1 MMKYLNMRWV
11 NAQDGSTKTLRVNDV
26 KNDLTQAEV
35 MTFMEKIAT
44 TNLLKTSKNS
54 LVDTVDSATIVDTTS
69 SQLFNLVQ

>member
-1 MMKYLNMRWV
+1 MKYLSMRWI

-35 MTFMEKIAT
+35 MAFMEKVAT
-44 TNLLKTSKNS
+44 TNLLKTSRNS

>member
-1 MMKYLNMRWV
+1 MKYLNMRWV

-35 MTFMEKIAT
+35 MAFMEKIAT
-44 TNLLKTSKNS
+44 ANLLKTSKNS

>member
-1 MMKYLNMRWV
+1 MKYLNMRWV

-26 KNDLTQAEV
+26 KSDLTQAEV
-35 MTFMEKIAT
+35 MAFMGKIAT
-44 TNLLKTSKNS
+44 ANLLKTSKNS

>member
-1 MMKYLNMRWV
+1 MKYLNMRWI
-11 NAQDGSTKTLRVNDV
+11 NAQDGSVKTLRVNDV

-35 MTFMEKIAT
+35 MAFMEKVAT